1 MFTVVKLAIPPEAV
15 TVVVPRR
22 LAPAFPV
29 PDVIA
34 SDTWPPKF
42 AVLPRE
48 SSAVTPSGVIGLP
61 ATVLAGGPA
70 ENTSRF
76 GGPATMMNA
85 GLGGCE
91 LVTPEVAWNV

>member
-1 MFTVVKLAIPPEAV
+1 MFTVVNVAFPPEAV

-22 LAPAFPV
+22 LAPALPV
-29 PDVIA
+29 PVVIA

-42 AVLPRE
+42 AVLPSE
-48 SSAVTPSGVIGLP
+48 SSAVTVSGVIGLP

-70 ENTSRF
+70 VNTSRF
-76 GGPATMMNA
+76 GGPATTVND

-91 LVTPEVAWNV
+91 LMTPEVAWNV